1 MKRIQ
6 IKYNIKQSRS
16 RLNFITRLLL
26 IPVFSIFGITSLSG
40 QAINIV
46 DYVEPGVYPYV
57 VPEGVTELVIEC
69 WGGGGGGSAAIG
81 MKLNERAPGAGGGG
95 GAHAHS
101 VIRVTPGQ
109 TLTLIV
115 GSGGTGGVSPYSND
129 GGEGQPGQKTIVRDA
144 NGEDLIIADGGR
156 GASFRRLIHGGSR
169 GGNGGSYVESKG
181 AVIHT
186 GGNGA
191 DAGSVYSGAGGGA
204 GGRTHEGYNASGMN
218 AGSAGSC
225 YCGIPGAGGAGRN
238 TTGPG
243 NPGVNTIN
251 PNRGVIYS
259 GGGGAGGYDED
270 YNVAAG
276 GNGSN
281 GHIRIKEQQ
290 VMGEIKGTP
299 YTEVG
304 KTIQLIPPFSGGEW
318 RSSLVN
324 IATVDSTGLVTG
336 LAVGE
341 TVITYSRGN
350 FLSTQSTEFHVFVY
364 PEGQSISITGL
375 RSYCA
380 DGINNI
386 SLQASNAMEGN
397 IFWYWTG
404 PNGFTSATEGFTRPT
419 TEENAGIYTVTV
431 SRFAEG
437 EAGENLIVNGDFE
450 NGNSG
455 FESDYREIPHSQNG
469 EYFVGSKPI
478 VWGFNGCDDH
488 TSGRGNYL
496 SLRGTSQ
503 TGHTLWKQTVNNLKP
518 NTNYQFTYWMQAMQY
533 AQASFPAELKVQAQ
547 IAGENIGPVFTKESL
562 KTCNGWIGFVYNWN
576 SGDNTSAEIRLN
588 LHEAI
593 SMDYQI
599 GLDDISLREIS
610 SGAFSIITASV
621 EVQVGAS
628 LVPNIKLIS
637 TPEIPLANQKN
648 TFLAS
653 AEHTGLAPVYKWF
666 VNDSLVASGSNI
678 LYTSSDLKEG
688 DKVMCELIPDSIEG
702 IGCAPSG
709 PFYSD
714 TITIQGDD
722 KNYWLGYASTQWFVI
737 DNWTKLRIPLP
748 GEDVEF
754 ATLANS
760 GKEVQRDLE
769 TTDAAISIK
778 DYINKTNKKLIVAPG
793 TSLTITGKIETE
805 GENKLLIQA
814 AENKP
819 NGSLIFPNTTA
830 PLATVEMWSKA
841 RIDNSAAS
849 GNQMKWQYFGIPVTE
864 LNTAAPTFSGAY
876 VRQYNEAKA
885 TNGPGSQW
893 EPLTGSSLMTPFIGY
908 EITQPVPKK
917 YSISGT
923 LVKEGFSQELSVS
936 SGSYYKG
943 QHILSNP
950 YSAAID
956 IEKISFGSSL
966 DSTIYLYNSG
976 SYSEWEEGVLNTG
989 IGGSYTA
996 VPQKQATAMGI
1007 NIPSMQG
1014 FLVRVLKEGSPAERT
1029 LSFDYTSVV
1038 RNTLQLRSAA
1048 SKTYLKAILTSAH
1061 YADQAWLFQEPHCT
1075 SGFENGWD
1083 GYKLFSSPT
1092 AAQLFITGKGDQY
1105 QVSSTD
1111 SIDGTSLGFYPG
1123 EKDINYKL
1131 HIETHNLSLQHD
1143 SLFLIDQEKGISI
1156 DLLLTDTVTYEFTAI
1171 PGMKTTERFK
1181 ISSTPDKRSLKTALN
1196 NISVYVNNQ
1205 QFYIN
1210 NPNAESGQFI
1220 IYDLQGR
1227 TVSQQYHFAGNT
1239 ITTVPVSLASGIYI
1253 VKIRSGENV
1262 KALKVVYH

>member
-1 MKRIQ
+1 MKRTP
-6 IKYNIKQSRS
+6 IKYSMKRSRS
-16 RLNFITRLLL
+16 GLSRLTGLLL
-26 IPVFSIFGITSLSG
+26 IPFFTIVGITSLAG

-46 DYVEPGVYPYV
+46 DYVTPGVYPYT

-81 MKLNERAPGAGGGG
+81 MKLDDRAPGAGGGG
-95 GAHAHS
+95 GAHSHS

-115 GSGGTGGVSPYSND
+115 GSGGTGGTSPYSND

-144 NGEDLIIADGGR
+144 HGEDLIIADGGR
-156 GASFRRLIHGGSR
+156 GASFRRLSHGGSR

-186 GGNGA
+186 GGDGA
-191 DAGSVYSGAGGGA
+191 DAGSTYSGAGGGA
-204 GGRTHEGYNASGMN
+204 GGRTHEGYNANGIN

-225 YCGIPGAGGAGRN
+225 YCGIPGAGGEGRN

-243 NPGVNTIN
+243 NPGVNSIN

-270 YNVAAG
+270 WGIAAG

-304 KTIQLIPPFSGGEW
+304 KTTQLIPPISGGEW

-336 LAVGE
+336 HAVGE

-380 DGINNI
+380 NGINNI

-397 IFWYWTG
+397 TFWYWTG
-404 PNGFTSATEGFTRPT
+404 PNGFTSATAGFTRPA
-419 TEENAGIYTVTV
+419 TEENAGTYTVTV
-431 SRFAEG
+431 SRFAAG
-437 EAGENLIVNGDFE
+437 ETGENLIVNGDFE
-450 NGNSG
+450 NGNNG
-455 FESDYREIPHSQNG
+455 FESDYQEKPHSQNG
-469 EYFVGSKPI
+469 EYFVGPKPI

-503 TGHTLWKQTVNNLKP
+503 TGRTLWKQTVDNLKP
-518 NTNYQFTYWMQAMQY
+518 NTTYQFTYWMQAMQY
-533 AQASFPAELKVQAQ
+533 AQASFPQELKVQAQ
-547 IAGENIGPVFTKESL
+547 IAGENIGPVFTKESF

-576 SGDNTSAEIRLN
+576 SGENTSAEIRLN
-588 LHEAI
+588 LYEAM

-599 GLDDISLREIS
+599 GLDDISFKEVS
-610 SGAFSIITASV
+610 SEEFSIITAHV
-621 EVQVGAS
+621 EVQVGTS
-628 LVPNIKLIS
+628 FTPSIQLIS

-653 AEHTGLAPVYKWF
+653 AEYTGLAPLYKWF
-666 VNDSLVASGSNI
+666 VNGALVASGSNI
-678 LYTSSDLKEG
+678 TYTSSDLKAG
-688 DKVMCELIPDSIEG
+688 DQVMCELIPDSIEG
-702 IGCAPSG
+702 IGCAPAG

-714 TITIQGDD
+714 TITIQGED
-722 KNYWLGYASTQWFVI
+722 KNYWLGYASTQWFVV

-754 ATLANS
+754 ATVENS

-769 TTDAAISIK
+769 TTEANITIK

-805 GENKLLIQA
+805 DENKIIIQA
-814 AENKP
+814 AEDKP
-819 NGSLIFPNTTA
+819 NGSLIFPNTAA

-841 RIDNSAAS
+841 WIDYSAAS
-849 GNQMKWQYFGIPVTE
+849 NNQMKWQYFGIPVTA
-864 LNTAAPTFSGAY
+864 LNAAAPTFSGAY

-885 TNGPGSQW
+885 TSGPGSQW
-893 EPLTGSSLMTPFIGY
+893 EPLTGTSPMHPFTGY
-908 EITQPVPKK
+908 EITQPLPKK

-923 LVKEGFSQELSVS
+923 LVKESFSQELSQS
-936 SGSYYKG
+936 TDSYYKG
-943 QHILSNP
+943 QHIFANP
-950 YSAAID
+950 YAAAID
-956 IEKISFGSSL
+956 IEQISFGSSL
-966 DSTIYLYNSG
+966 DSTIYLYHSG
-976 SYSEWEEGVLNTG
+976 SYSEWEEGIVNTG

-996 VPQKQATAMGI
+996 VPQQQATAMGI

-1014 FLVRVLKEGSPAERT
+1014 FLVRVLKEGSPEERT
-1029 LSFDYTSVV
+1029 LSFDYSSVV
-1038 RNTLQLRSAA
+1038 KNTLQLRSAV
-1048 SKTYLKAILTSAH
+1048 SKTYLKATLTSKH
-1061 YADQAWLFQEPHCT
+1061 YTDQAWLFKEPHCT

-1083 GYKLFSSPT
+1083 GHKLFSSPN
-1092 AAQLFITGKGDQY
+1092 AAQLFITGKGEHY

-1111 SIDGTSLGFYPG
+1111 SIDGASLGFYAG
-1123 EKDINYKL
+1123 EKDRNYKL
-1131 HIETHNLSLQHD
+1131 HIKTHNLNLQHD
-1143 SLFLIDQEKGISI
+1143 SLYLVDLEKGVSI
-1156 DLLLTDTVTYEFTAI
+1156 DLLLTDSITYEFTAI
-1171 PGMKTTERFK
+1171 PGMKTTDRFK
-1181 ISSTPDKRSLKTALN
+1181 ITSTPDKRSLETALDN
-1196 NISVYVNNQ
+1196 MAVYVNNQ
-1205 QFYIN
+1205 QFYIH
-1210 NPNAESGQFI
+1210 NPNKESGQFI
-1220 IYDLQGR
+1220 VYDLQGR
-1227 TVSQQYHFAGNT
+1227 TVSKYYPFAGNT
-1239 ITTVPVSLASGIYI
+1239 LTTVPVPLASGVYI
-1253 VKIRSGENV
+1253 VKITSGENM
-1262 KALKVVYH
+1262 KAMKVVYR